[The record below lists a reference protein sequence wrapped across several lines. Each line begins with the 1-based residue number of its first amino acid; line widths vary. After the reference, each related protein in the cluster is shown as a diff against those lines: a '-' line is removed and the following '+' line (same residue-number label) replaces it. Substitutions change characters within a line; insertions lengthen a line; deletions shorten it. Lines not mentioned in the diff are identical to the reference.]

1 MSGTVR
7 MRLRACRADHCNQ
20 LGKSDDTRILTPQA
34 IPLDNWRN
42 GNSMINYAMILT
54 LQKFWLVRDRI
65 KDIERNISRFRQS
78 YSQGQPLQNR
88 SPILMNP

>member
-1 MSGTVR
+1 
-7 MRLRACRADHCNQ
+7 
-20 LGKSDDTRILTPQA
+20 
-34 IPLDNWRN
+34 
-42 GNSMINYAMILT
+42 MINYAMILT